1 MEVTGGADSSKF
13 TVNTGGLLTLI
24 NLLLLSAIIQY
35 MTVLQDDDS
44 DNIYNVI
51 ITANAWNTS
60 IANDSNTTN
69 LEVNVKVIKDEN
81 GATNPI
87 ISGSTAIHFAEKQ
100 TQITSYTADR
110 NVTWSISGGADSAKF
125 TVSMVL

>member
-1 MEVTGGADSSKF
+1 MKVSNGVLLAEPIHQSLLLVR
-13 TVNTGGLLTLI
+13 GLLTLI
-24 NLLLLSAIIQY
+24 NLFTNSNYPPIY
-35 MTVLQDDDS
+35 DSPEDDDS

-81 GATNPI
+81 GVKI
-87 ISGSTAIHFAEKQ
+87 Q
-100 TQITSYTADR
+100 
-110 NVTWSISGGADSAKF
+110 
-125 TVSMVL
+125 